1 MEEERGRKGR
11 GGKRVGD
18 REKEGAGG
26 REWEDALLP
35 DEMFCALAG

>member
-1 MEEERGRKGR
+1 MEDERGRKEEVE
-11 GGKRVGD
+11 RVGR

-26 REWEDALLP
+26 REREGALLP